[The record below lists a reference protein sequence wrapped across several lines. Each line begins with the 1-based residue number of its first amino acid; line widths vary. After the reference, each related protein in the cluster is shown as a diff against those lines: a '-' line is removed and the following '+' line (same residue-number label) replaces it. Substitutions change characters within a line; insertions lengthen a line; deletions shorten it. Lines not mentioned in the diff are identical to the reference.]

1 MLPCFN
7 ASNVVKGGIRMQ
19 ESSAKLKVC
28 TQTVPSGG
36 RTAGYHRRS
45 AVSFYLVTD
54 GYVHILLQGREI
66 TVRENEGAFVN
77 SGVLHGMESVGADA
91 AVLQVTFPPEYV
103 TGAEDPRLTARYAD
117 PIVKAREPDCLL
129 LRGSGWAND
138 ICDRLQL
145 LPSVLSARRPG
156 DELRAHILVSE
167 IWLSL
172 YEQTVPP
179 PDRPC
184 GVSLTEKK
192 RMETLRQYIQDNYRE
207 KISLDDIASAAHI
220 SRGECCRMFKRL
232 YSMTPFQ
239 YLVRYRLARSI
250 YYLSETDRSIAQIAQ
265 SVGFCSS
272 SYYTKCFRSEY
283 QCTPLRYR
291 QSQHWLPDLP

>member
-1 MLPCFN
+1 M
-7 ASNVVKGGIRMQ
+7 
-19 ESSAKLKVC
+19 
-28 TQTVPSGG
+28 
-36 RTAGYHRRS
+36 
-45 AVSFYLVTD
+45 
-54 GYVHILLQGREI
+54 
-66 TVRENEGAFVN
+66 
-77 SGVLHGMESVGADA
+77 
-91 AVLQVTFPPEYV
+91 
-103 TGAEDPRLTARYAD
+103 
-117 PIVKAREPDCLL
+117 
-129 LRGSGWAND
+129 
-138 ICDRLQL
+138 
-145 LPSVLSARRPG
+145 LSARRPG
-156 DELRAHILVSE
+156 YELRAHILVSE

-172 YEQTVPP
+172 YEQTIPVPDGP
-179 PDRPC
+179 R

>member
-1 MLPCFN
+1 
-7 ASNVVKGGIRMQ
+7 MQ

-28 TQTVPSGG
+28 TQAVPSGG
-36 RTAGYHRRS
+36 RTTGYHRRS
-45 AVSFYLVTD
+45 VVSFYLVTE
-54 GYVHILLQGREI
+54 GRVHVLLQGREI
-66 TVRENEGAFVN
+66 TVRENEGVFVN
-77 SGVLHGMESVGADA
+77 SGVLHGMEGDAPGAS
-91 AVLQVTFPPEYV
+91 VLQVTFSPEYV

-117 PIVKAREPDCLL
+117 PIVKSRERDCLL

-138 ICDRLQL
+138 ICDRLRL
-145 LPSVLSARRPG
+145 LPSVLSARQPG
-156 DELRAHILVSE
+156 YELRAHILVSE

-172 YEQTVPP
+172 YEQAVPA
-179 PDRPC
+179 PDRAC

-291 QSQHWLPDLP
+291 QSQHRLPELP

>member
-1 MLPCFN
+1 
-7 ASNVVKGGIRMQ
+7 MQ

-36 RTAGYHRRS
+36 RTTGYHRRS

-54 GYVHILLQGREI
+54 GCIRILLQGREI

-77 SGVLHGMESVGADA
+77 SGVLHSMESAGADA

-117 PIVKAREPDCLL
+117 PIVKARERDCML

-156 DELRAHILVSE
+156 YELRAHRVK
-167 IWLSL
+167 SL
-172 YEQTVPP
+172 E
-179 PDRPC
+179 
-184 GVSLTEKK
+184 L
-192 RMETLRQYIQDNYRE
+192 MI
-207 KISLDDIASAAHI
+207 
-220 SRGECCRMFKRL
+220 
-232 YSMTPFQ
+232 
-239 YLVRYRLARSI
+239 
-250 YYLSETDRSIAQIAQ
+250 
-265 SVGFCSS
+265 SS
-272 SYYTKCFRSEY
+272 STTVYYAGKYLHHNRHIIRI
-283 QCTPLRYR
+283 PLNSRYR
-291 QSQHWLPDLP
+291 QMNWRCFNTIFHPACTEPLNAWSQTAWRSRQKQTERRICQSLIIIGIEYFREWSCMRIIRYW

>member
-1 MLPCFN
+1 
-7 ASNVVKGGIRMQ
+7 MQ
-19 ESSAKLKVC
+19 IIDQNEDRPRGTYEFPFEFHHIDSTHPRYVMS
-28 TQTVPSGG
+28 
-36 RTAGYHRRS
+36 YHWHVECEIMR
-45 AVSFYLVTD
+45 V
-54 GYVHILLQGREI
+54 LQGTL
-66 TVRENEGAFVN
+66 TVTLDEKSFTAKAGDVIFVN

-117 PIVKAREPDCLL
+117 PIVKARDRDCLL

-156 DELRAHILVSE
+156 YELRAHILVSE

>member
-1 MLPCFN
+1 MHDL
-7 ASNVVKGGIRMQ
+7 
-19 ESSAKLKVC
+19 
-28 TQTVPSGG
+28 G
-36 RTAGYHRRS
+36 RNEDRLRGTYEFPFEFHHIDSTHPRYVMSYHWHVECEIMR
-45 AVSFYLVTD
+45 V
-54 GYVHILLQGREI
+54 LQGTL
-66 TVRENEGAFVN
+66 TVTLDEKSFTAKAGDVIFVN

-117 PIVKAREPDCLL
+117 PIVKARDRDCLL

-156 DELRAHILVSE
+156 YELRAHILVSE

>member
-1 MLPCFN
+1 
-7 ASNVVKGGIRMQ
+7 MQ

-36 RTAGYHRRS
+36 RTTGYHRRS

-54 GYVHILLQGREI
+54 GCIRILLQGREI

-77 SGVLHGMESVGADA
+77 SGVLHSMESAGADA

-117 PIVKAREPDCLL
+117 PIVKARERDCML

-156 DELRAHILVSE
+156 YELRAHILVSE

-172 YEQTVPP
+172 Y
-179 PDRPC
+179 
-184 GVSLTEKK
+184 
-192 RMETLRQYIQDNYRE
+192 E

>member
-1 MLPCFN
+1 
-7 ASNVVKGGIRMQ
+7 MQ

-36 RTAGYHRRS
+36 RTTGYHRRS

-54 GYVHILLQGREI
+54 GCIRILLQGREI

-77 SGVLHGMESVGADA
+77 SGVLHSMESAGADA

-117 PIVKAREPDCLL
+117 PIVKARERDCML

-156 DELRAHILVSE
+156 YELRAHILVSE
-167 IWLSL
+167 IWLTL
-172 YEQTVPP
+172 YEQTIPA
-179 PDRPC
+179 PDGPR

-192 RMETLRQYIQDNYRE
+192 RMETLRQ
-207 KISLDDIASAAHI
+207 SAAH
-220 SRGECCRMFKRL
+220 RRRAL
-232 YSMTPFQ
+232 LRQ
-239 YLVRYRLARSI
+239 HLL
-250 YYLSETDRSIAQIAQ
+250 
-265 SVGFCSS
+265 SVGDRPEHRADRAERRLLF
-272 SYYTKCFRSEY
+272 EQLLY
-283 QCTPLRYR
+283 QVLPKRISVHPTPLPAEPALAAG
-291 QSQHWLPDLP
+291 SAVTCHVPLGKKEEAVSLAACA